1 MEWFIKGIIIS
12 PVYPGSTNPGEF
24 IEVILCLDASPDL
37 GRINPANECGNSI
50 QMPVSIRVTVFGNNS
65 YEFKEYKSYP
75 ISNSCCFLGNLASLL
90 RSTILISIFFFNAN
104 LSMMNIRDYIFI
116 NKAKRSNKI
125 KILEILGFESNT
137 FVSHSPETIKNLYES
152 KDNENISNEADKYLN
167 ETVID
172 IDSNANNFIDSY
184 ENIENTSTKTF
195 EPIKITSQL
204 KKIWIDI
211 ESRRKWLV
219 PFLFVIS
226 TIFLITSAVTIFVNN
241 RNNEIEISNLYATL
255 TLDANNLINEI
266 DEIIEISTDD
276 FYSKYDVSNASAKL
290 QLIESTVM
298 EYERNLSNRNDIENI
313 ELLNQN
319 LNIIFNLINDLD
331 DLITYRI
338 LSSEILIYNN
348 LLNID
353 ENTNIEI
360 ISNKLS
366 EISGT
371 SKLNFN
377 NLPQIQ
383 EFEKHSLLLDVTL
396 ESAEDLHGRL
406 IASLRNNENEVAK
419 SLIVAIKMNKD
430 IEISELN
437 KSLSKFYE
445 NKIIILSNIT
455 KLP

>member
-1 MEWFIKGIIIS
+1 
-12 PVYPGSTNPGEF
+12 
-24 IEVILCLDASPDL
+24 
-37 GRINPANECGNSI
+37 
-50 QMPVSIRVTVFGNNS
+50 
-65 YEFKEYKSYP
+65 
-75 ISNSCCFLGNLASLL
+75 
-90 RSTILISIFFFNAN
+90 
-104 LSMMNIRDYIFI
+104 MMNIRDYIFI
-116 NKAKRSNKI
+116 NKAKKSNKI

-137 FVSHSPETIKNLYES
+137 FVSHSPETIKILNDGKDYE
-152 KDNENISNEADKYLN
+152 DISNEADNNLN
-167 ETVID
+167 ESFID
-172 IDSNANNFIDSY
+172 IDTNVDNFIDSY
-184 ENIENTSTKTF
+184 ENIEKTSTKTF

-211 ESRRKWLV
+211 ESRRKWIV
-219 PFLFVIS
+219 PFLFLIS
-226 TIFLITSAVTIFVNN
+226 TIFLITSAITIFVNN
-241 RNNEIEISNLYATL
+241 RNNDIEISNLYATL

-266 DEIIEISTDD
+266 DEIIIISTDD

-313 ELLNQN
+313 DLLNQN

-331 DLITYRI
+331 NLITYRI
-338 LSSEILIYNN
+338 LSSEILIYDN
-348 LLNID
+348 LLNFD
-353 ENTNIEI
+353 ENTDIEI
-360 ISNKLS
+360 LSNKLS

-430 IEISELN
+430 IEITELN
-437 KSLSKFYE
+437 NSLTKFYE
-445 NKIIILSNIT
+445 NKIKILSNIT